1 MSNKLISVGLMLV
14 LMWPLTAGDGKA
26 PAERYNGP
34 TKDMTTLKSIPG
46 VGQNLMI
53 YSNSS
58 SINNDADIVASENDA
73 ISAYSPSGFGRGTA
87 DTLAYVPAD
96 GGWNAYF
103 YGYQAIGDAFMT
115 VFQMPADGIIK
126 GVNVPIYYW
135 GTGDQQITLSLH
147 KLSYP
152 VGTDGAEYST
162 SAVDGAGWL
171 GGYDMDASG
180 WMTISGSEYSAGGT
194 AGICDPTDAVMAGA
208 QDPLGTTDGTG
219 PAGVPTKGLI
229 WPDGFTAVTA
239 NPESQPAQDLNVW
252 YATGDYGTEP
262 ELMAGDWVGILANA
276 TGTGGGSDP
285 ILGFY
290 YEAAD
295 GLVDNWV
302 GLKFYGEC
310 GGTSG
315 NGGWHIRHW
324 MFHMQLAVELTGDR
338 GPIFGSVSPLATT
351 LSTDTREVSA
361 HVTDDNPS
369 GEAAGVSAVTMSY
382 QLDSLTATVNSVSLS
397 LSDGTSEDGTWT
409 GEVPGQAAGTTVYWS
424 ITAHDNNGN
433 ATSTAMKSYFIFQN
447 TAGAPLLFDNG
458 SGLYGNS
465 PYWIPRLYWATG
477 TSPWDY
483 WSQTYGDVTTE
494 LFDLYTVVFDRAG
507 QGPTYVTDE
516 VAKPWFQSGD
526 KIYIA
531 EGDEWLGS
539 RYGWSG
545 DVTLSGGDFARQ
557 LGVDVY
563 HPDIN
568 VSSAAI
574 SRLVPNPDN
583 PIGAVWADWLDSAVV
598 TMSVDSSSADTSAWD
613 TTYSYASAVLD
624 YDPQADPGHSNWLDG
639 ITPVSGAHAAMWGY
653 AGPIDSLGNPA
664 ADAEMMPTVVYT
676 QHGSGSRGGLVAFD
690 QMSLYARAYNDT
702 GAVTASLWAGSED
715 YYAGRPGSIV
725 RDLMEWADGVTSVD
739 EVLATPET
747 FSLKGNYPNPFNP
760 STNIMFTLG
769 MENDVTVSVYS
780 ILGEEVATLHSGKMI
795 QGTHSVRWNGLANNG
810 YNVASGVYFYQVDV
824 AGQVKTGK
832 MMLLK

>member
-14 LMWPLTAGDGKA
+14 LMWPLTAGDGKS
-26 PAERYNGP
+26 PAERYDGP
-34 TKDMTTLKSIPG
+34 RKDMTTLKSIPG
-46 VGQNLMI
+46 IGQDLMI
-53 YSNSS
+53 YSNSPS
-58 SINNDADIVASENDA
+58 ANIDADIVASENDA
-73 ISAYSPSGFGRGTA
+73 MSAYSPSGFGRGTA

-126 GVNVPIYYW
+126 GLNVPIYYW

-152 VGTDGAEYST
+152 VGTDGAEYPT

-171 GGYDMDASG
+171 GGYDMDANG
-180 WMTISGSEYSAGGT
+180 WQTISGSEYSAGGT
-194 AGICDPTDAVMAGA
+194 AGVCDPTDAVMAGA

-229 WPDGFTAVTA
+229 WPDGFTALTA
-239 NPESQPAQDLNVW
+239 NPESQPAEDTEVW
-252 YATGDYGTEP
+252 YATGDYGSEP
-262 ELMAGDWVGILANA
+262 ELMAGEWVGVLANA

-324 MFHMQLAVELTGDR
+324 MFNMSIAVELTGDR
-338 GPIFGSVSPLATT
+338 GPVFGEVTALPTT
-351 LSTDTREVSA
+351 LSTDARELSA

-397 LSDGTSEDGTWT
+397 LTDGTSEDGNWS
-409 GEVPGQAAGTTVYWS
+409 GEMPGAATGTTVYWS
-424 ITAHDNNGN
+424 ITAYDNNGN
-433 ATSTAMKSYFIFQN
+433 ATSTAVKSYFIFQA
-447 TAGAPLLFDNG
+447 TTDQLIFDN
-458 SGLYGNS
+458 SAALYGNPLYA
-465 PYWIPRLYWATG
+465 PYLYYGWG
-477 TSPWDY
+477 LNPFDY
-483 WSQTYGDVTTE
+483 WSRDYGNVSAE
-494 LFDLYTVVFDRAG
+494 LFENYHVVFERAADG
-507 QGPTYVTDE
+507 ADYDTDA
-516 VAKPWFQSGD
+516 VANPWYQSGN
-526 KIYIA
+526 KVYVA
-531 EGDEWLGS
+531 EGDEWLGT
-539 RYGWSG
+539 RYGWPAEPL
-545 DVTLSGGDFARQ
+545 TLEAGSFARH

-568 VSSAAI
+568 GASGGI
-574 SRLVPNPDN
+574 SRLVPNPDDAL
-583 PIGAVWADWLDSAVV
+583 GAVMDDYLDSNVV
-598 TMSVDSSSADTSAWD
+598 TMTVDSSSADTSAWD
-613 TTYSYASAVLD
+613 TTYSYASSVLD
-624 YDPQADPGHSNWLDG
+624 YDPNYDPGHSNWLDG
-639 ITPVSGAHAAMWGY
+639 VDPHGGAHGAYWAYPGV
-653 AGPIDSLGNPA
+653 IDSLGNHP
-664 ADAEMMPTVVYT
+664 ADATLQPVAVYS

-690 QMSLYARAYNDT
+690 QMSLYARVYNDT
-702 GAVTASLWAGSED
+702 GSVTYSNWIGPED
-715 YYAGRPGSIV
+715 YVADAPGGLVKGIMDWAAGI
-725 RDLMEWADGVTSVD
+725 ASVD
-739 EVLATPET
+739 DEINATPET

-780 ILGEEVATLHSGKMI
+780 ILGEEIATLQSGRMI
-795 QGTHSVRWNGLANNG
+795 PGTHSVRWNGLTSNG